1 MTLNQIAVLTSF
13 ISIGARAYYMRN
25 ILHDWPDDKCLIILS
40 QLKASMKLGYS
51 KIIINEMVLPDIGIT
66 LTAAQIDITM
76 MCALAATERT
86 EGQWRQ
92 MIDSAGLMIEK
103 IWTKVQ
109 EDESIMVL
117 VPKPEGNGV

>member
-1 MTLNQIAVLTSF
+1 
-13 ISIGARAYYMRN
+13 MRN

-40 QLKASMKLGYS
+40 KLKASMKLGYS
-51 KIIINEMVLPDIGIT
+51 KIIINEMVLPDKGIT

-92 MIDSAGLMIEK
+92 IIDSAGLMIEK

-117 VPKPEGNGV
+117 VPKPETNGV

>member
-1 MTLNQIAVLTSF
+1 
-13 ISIGARAYYMRN
+13 MRN
-25 ILHDWPDDKCLIILS
+25 VLHDWPDDQCLIILS
-40 QLKASMKLGYS
+40 QLKASMKPGYS
-51 KIIINEMVLPDIGIT
+51 KIILNEMVLPDIGIT

-92 MIDSAGLMIEK
+92 MMDSAGLIIEK

-117 VPKPEGNGV
+117 VPKPESSGVRSLLSKNKRYCSQNLLDEHG

>member
-1 MTLNQIAVLTSF
+1 
-13 ISIGARAYYMRN
+13 MRN

-51 KIIINEMVLPDIGIT
+51 KIIINEMVLPDKGIT

-92 MIDSAGLMIEK
+92 MMDSAGFIIEK

-117 VPKPEGNGV
+117 VPKPESRGV

>member
-1 MTLNQIAVLTSF
+1 
-13 ISIGARAYYMRN
+13 MRN

-117 VPKPEGNGV
+117 VPKPESNGV

>member
-1 MTLNQIAVLTSF
+1 
-13 ISIGARAYYMRN
+13 MRN

-117 VPKPEGNGV
+117 VPKPEDNGV